1 MPTLFHNLTLAT
13 MADADL
19 GLISQAA
26 LVCEHDRIVWLGKEA
41 DLPVQWQPLKNSPIH
56 CVNGNGGL
64 LSPAL
69 IDCHTHLVWG
79 GSRANEFKQR
89 LHGVSYEA
97 IAAAGGGIISTVRAT
112 RAATEAE
119 LFASAKERAEALI
132 AQGVSCIEIKSGY
145 GLSLDDE
152 LKQLRVARKLGAELP
167 VRVVT
172 TLLAAHAL
180 PPEYKDRADDYIAYI
195 CDTIL
200 PAAVAEGL
208 ADAVDVFCENIGF
221 TRQQTE
227 RVFAAAQALG
237 LPVKLHAEQLSDQ
250 DGASLVASYNG
261 LSADHLEYLS
271 DKGIAAMAAADTVAV
286 LLPGAYYFLRETK
299 LPPIEAMRAAGVKMA
314 IATDANPGTSPIFNL
329 PLMMHMACTL
339 FRFTPEEAWLGTTK
353 HAAQALGLTDTGEL
367 KVGMRADLA
376 LWQMSTPEELCYEFG
391 INRLVHRW
399 FAGN

>member
-13 MADADL
+13 MRDADL
-19 GLISQAA
+19 GLINQAA

-41 DLPVQWQPLKNSPIH
+41 NLPVQWQALKKSPTH

-89 LHGVSYEA
+89 LHGVNYEA

-145 GLSLDDE
+145 GLSLDHE

-200 PAAVAEGL
+200 PATVAEGL

-221 TRQQTE
+221 SREQTD

-250 DGASLVASYNG
+250 DGASLVASYKG

-271 DKGIAAMAAADTVAV
+271 DQGIAAMAAANTVAV

-299 LPPIEAMRAAGVKMA
+299 LPPIERMRAAGVNMA

-391 INRLVHRW
+391 INRLVKRW